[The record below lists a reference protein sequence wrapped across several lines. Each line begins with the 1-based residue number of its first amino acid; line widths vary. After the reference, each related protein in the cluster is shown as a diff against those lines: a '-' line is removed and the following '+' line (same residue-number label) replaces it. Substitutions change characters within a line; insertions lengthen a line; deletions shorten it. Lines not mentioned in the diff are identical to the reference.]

1 MTSKNYVKWSDRKTI
16 KREAP
21 RVVKPKPKPLPEFST
36 TETYFFRQHTHGLLR
51 RYLYCSMQTARVGS
65 GLSDPVGRGWV
76 SSKPI
81 RTFEDAI
88 IFVYDMEKCI
98 KALPSLDRDML
109 ERIVLQ
115 EYTHSEAAQLLG
127 MSVRTIAYK
136 FPAAMDRLT
145 AKLIESGMLILPG
158 ELAA

>member
-1 MTSKNYVKWSDRKTI
+1 M
-16 KREAP
+16 A
-21 RVVKPKPKPLPEFST
+21 
-36 TETYFFRQHTHGLLR
+36 
-51 RYLYCSMQTARVGS
+51 
-65 GLSDPVGRGWV
+65 DPVGRGWV

-145 AKLIESGMLILPG
+145 AKLIESGMLILPN

>member
-21 RVVKPKPKPLPEFST
+21 RVAKPKPKPVPEPST
-36 TETYFFRQHTHGLLR
+36 TDTCLFRKHTHGLLR
-51 RYLYCSMQTARVGS
+51 RYLYCSMQSARVGS
-65 GLSDPVGRGWV
+65 SMADPVGRGWV

-115 EYTHSEAAQLLG
+115 EYTHTEAAQLLG
-127 MSVRTIAYK
+127 MSARTIAYK

-145 AKLIESGMLILPG
+145 AKLIESGLLILP
-158 ELAA
+158 EAA